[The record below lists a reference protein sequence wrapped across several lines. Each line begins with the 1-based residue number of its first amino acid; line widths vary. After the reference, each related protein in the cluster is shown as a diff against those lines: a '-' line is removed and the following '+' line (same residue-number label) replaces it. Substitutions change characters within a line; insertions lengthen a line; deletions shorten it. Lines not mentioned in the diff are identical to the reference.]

1 MIVSNTKLQL
11 QNAYIFKAEANNK
24 NLIKERRVFLA
35 ESEKFNLGKNMPLFI
50 VLLSGA
56 FITILN
62 QTLLGTAL
70 PPIMKDLQ
78 LSNSTV
84 QWLQSIFMLVNGI
97 MIPVTAF
104 FIERF
109 TSRQLFL
116 SAMGIFTVGTLICA
130 IGPNFSILLIGR
142 ILQAAGAGIM
152 MPLMQ
157 TILFLLFPEEKRG
170 TAMGLFGLVIAF
182 APAIGPTLS
191 GILVEFF
198 TWRSVFYVILPIAVV
213 NIITAYYLL
222 SNVTELTHPKLDKL
236 SVLLSTVGF
245 GGLLY
250 SFSTVSEAGFTSLR
264 VIITLIIG
272 VVTLYFF
279 IKRQLKLKE
288 PMLEFR
294 VFNYNIFTIG
304 TILGMFVFA
313 VMIATNIILPLYMQ
327 NMLQLTALESGLVL
341 LPGAIVMGLMN
352 PITGYMFD
360 KFGGKWLARI
370 GLLLLALSTLPFTFL
385 TSHTSVTYLTIMNSI
400 RMVAIAMVMM
410 PMTTL
415 AINQLPKQLIPHGT
429 AMNNTFRQM
438 AGAIGTAV
446 FITIMSLAAVS
457 DGGAE
462 GIIHGVN
469 ISFIVA
475 TIVTFLAFA
484 LSFKLHEGPKKV
496 KKMQN

>member
-1 MIVSNTKLQL
+1 MSET
-11 QNAYIFKAEANNK
+11 
-24 NLIKERRVFLA
+24 
-35 ESEKFNLGKNMPLFI
+35 EKFDLKKNIPLFI

-70 PPIMKDLQ
+70 PPIMKDLH
-78 LSNSTV
+78 LDNSTV

-104 FIERF
+104 LIERF

-116 SAMGIFTVGTLICA
+116 SAMGVFTVGTLICA
-130 IGPNFSILLIGR
+130 FGPDFFTLLIGR

-157 TILFLLFPEEKRG
+157 TILFLLFPEGKRG

-191 GILVEFF
+191 GILVEYF
-198 TWRSVFYVILPIAVV
+198 TWRSVFYVILPIAVI
-213 NIITAYYLL
+213 NIITAYILL
-222 SNVTELTHPKLDKL
+222 KNVTELTYPKLDKL
-236 SVLLSTVGF
+236 SVVLSTIGF
-245 GGLLY
+245 GGILY
-250 SFSTVSEAGFTSLR
+250 GFSTVSQAGFTSWH
-264 VIITLIIG
+264 VIVSLIVGIIAL
-272 VVTLYFF
+272 VIF
-279 IKRQLKLKE
+279 IKRQLNLKE

-294 VFNYNIFTIG
+294 VFSYNIYTIG
-304 TILGMFVFA
+304 TVLGMFVFA

-327 NMLQLTALESGLVL
+327 NMLHLTPLQSGLVL
-341 LPGAIVMGLMN
+341 LPGAIVMGLFN
-352 PITGYMFD
+352 PITGYLFD
-360 KFGGKWLARI
+360 KFGGKWLARG

-385 TSHTSVTYLTIMNSI
+385 TSHTSITYLTIMNTI
-400 RMVAIAMVMM
+400 RMISIAMVMM

-415 AINQLPKQLIPHGT
+415 AINQLPQHLISHGT

-438 AGAIGTAV
+438 AGALGTAL
-446 FITIMSLAAVS
+446 FITVMSLAV
-457 DGGAE
+457 DQTKGQE
-462 GIIHGVN
+462 GIVHGVN

-475 TIVTFLAFA
+475 TCVTIIGFL
-484 LSFKLHEGPKKV
+484 LSFKLKETKK
-496 KKMQN
+496 QR

>member
-1 MIVSNTKLQL
+1 M
-11 QNAYIFKAEANNK
+11 
-24 NLIKERRVFLA
+24 A
-35 ESEKFNLGKNMPLFI
+35 ESEKFDLRKNIPLFI

-70 PPIMKDLQ
+70 PPIMKDLH
-78 LSNSTV
+78 LNNSTV

-104 FIERF
+104 LIERF

-116 SAMGIFTVGTLICA
+116 SAMGVFTIGTLVCA
-130 IGPNFSILLIGR
+130 FGPDFFTLLIGR

-157 TILFLLFPEEKRG
+157 TILFLLFPKDKRG

-191 GILVEFF
+191 GILVEYF
-198 TWRSVFYVILPIAVV
+198 TWRSVFYVIIPIAVI
-213 NIITAYYLL
+213 NIVTAYFLL
-222 SNVTELTHPKLDKL
+222 KNVTELTHPKLDKL
-236 SVLLSTVGF
+236 SVVLSTLGF
-245 GGLLY
+245 GGILY
-250 SFSTVSEAGFTSLR
+250 GFSTVSEAGFTSWQ
-264 VIITLIIG
+264 VIASLIIG
-272 VVTLYFF
+272 CIALVIF

-294 VFNYNIFTIG
+294 VFTYNIYTIG
-304 TILGMFVFA
+304 TVLGMFVFA
-313 VMIATNIILPLYMQ
+313 VMISTNIILPLYMQ
-327 NMLQLTALESGLVL
+327 NMLKLTPLQSGLVL
-341 LPGAIVMGLMN
+341 LPGAIVMGLFN
-352 PITGYMFD
+352 PLTGYLFD
-360 KFGGKWLARI
+360 KFGGKWLARG

-385 TSHTSVTYLTIMNSI
+385 TAHTSITYLTVMNAV
-400 RMVAIAMVMM
+400 RMISIAMVMM

-415 AINQLPKQLIPHGT
+415 AINQLPQHLISHGT

-438 AGAIGTAV
+438 SGALGTAL
-446 FITIMSLAAVS
+446 FITVMSLAV
-457 DGGAE
+457 DPTKGQE
-462 GIIHGVN
+462 GVVHGVN

-475 TIVTFLAFA
+475 TCVTVIGFL
-484 LSFKLHEGPKKV
+484 LSFKLKETRK
-496 KKMQN
+496 QR